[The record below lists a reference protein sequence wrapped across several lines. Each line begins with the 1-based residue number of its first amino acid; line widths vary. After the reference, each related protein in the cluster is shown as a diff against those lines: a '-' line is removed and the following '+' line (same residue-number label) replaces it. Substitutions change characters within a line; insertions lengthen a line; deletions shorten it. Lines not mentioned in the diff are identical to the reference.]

1 MQVEDQAPRAVY
13 VRLRQRARALR
24 GLAIGFVA
32 LIALTLAF
40 GTIPY
45 FLAGSMA
52 VTESRAAL
60 EMRRFEAEQ
69 NAKGV
74 EKREG
79 VEKRNR
85 VAGETASA
93 DDAVGAGPTTAATGG
108 AGGAPAHA
116 EARAPAAAATGG
128 AGGAPAHAEVRAPAA
143 APTPGTGQ
151 IPGLGV
157 GDEVFSAAV
166 IRVTAVL
173 LLVALVYL
181 FGSLYRYSMRLASYY
196 DEKADALRL
205 LEAGDL
211 QLEERL
217 SQITEP
223 GTTGARRPVRS
234 RERV

>member
-116 EARAPAAAATGG
+116 E
-128 AGGAPAHAEVRAPAA
+128 VRAPAA